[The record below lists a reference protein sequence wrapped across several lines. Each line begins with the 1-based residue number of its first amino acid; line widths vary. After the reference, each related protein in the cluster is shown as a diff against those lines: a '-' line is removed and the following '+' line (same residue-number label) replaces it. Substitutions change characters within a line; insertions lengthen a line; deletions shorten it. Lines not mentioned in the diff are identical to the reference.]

1 MPDGSPNG
9 SASGGSVWKKGNKYA
24 TWQKKGS
31 VFKGFRARFM
41 GRLRKNTLTLQ
52 NRGKMRT
59 KGVMMRLIFVL

>member
-1 MPDGSPNG
+1 MPDGNPNG

-41 GRLRKNTLTLQ
+41 GRLRKIYAYLTKQ
-52 NRGKMRT
+52 G
-59 KGVMMRLIFVL
+59 